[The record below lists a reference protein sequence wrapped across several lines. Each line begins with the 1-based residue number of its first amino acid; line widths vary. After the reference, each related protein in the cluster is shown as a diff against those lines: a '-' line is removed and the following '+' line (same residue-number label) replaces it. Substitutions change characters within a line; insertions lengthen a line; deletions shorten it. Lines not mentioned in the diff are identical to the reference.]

1 MAPLTFGHRARVILS
16 IVVVSIPGALG
27 SSSPIFV
34 LNPPLLRSLALQ
46 KFQRLGSGCTRHKHR
61 RAEATNLILNCP
73 PDANSSSPLPCR
85 PGNPQRQAIISS
97 PGLAFVVGFVPASL
111 ADPAAEAGASYS
123 SEERSR

>member
-16 IVVVSIPGALG
+16 VVVGSVPGALG
-27 SSSPIFV
+27 SSSPIFSFYK
-34 LNPPLLRSLALQ
+34 PPLLRSLVLQ
-46 KFQRLGSGCTRHKHR
+46 KFQSLGSGCTRHKHR

-73 PDANSSSPLPCR
+73 PDANSSPLPCH